1 MKKFEPGA
9 KVKTGDGSVVNF
21 EDVILSKNEAEKVL
35 IKIRQSN
42 PEFTVE
48 QLVKQSL
55 KQL

>member
-1 MKKFEPGA
+1 MVDQALSALISLGF
-9 KVKTGDGSVVNF
+9 VKND
-21 EDVILSKNEAEKVL
+21 AEKVL
-35 IKIRQSN
+35 VKIRQSN

>member
-1 MKKFEPGA
+1 MIEQALSALISLGF
-9 KVKTGDGSVVNF
+9 
-21 EDVILSKNEAEKVL
+21 SKNEAEKVL